1 MKPARKGKIASLP
14 RPIRTE
20 VCQRIDDGQ
29 AGSVILPWLNGLPQV
44 ASIIASRW
52 DGMKITDQNLSEWRQ
67 GGYLDWLED
76 QSKAEQTRALSDLS
90 FAYAKAAGGDLSEGA
105 LAAAAGRVMETLE
118 SLEGNDLNKTMTA
131 LAKVR
136 GMELKAKQVK
146 QNDKVL
152 EHREQQLALERQKFQ
167 RLTCELFIKWFD
179 QEQAR
184 KIVEG
189 KGSKQVKMEDLSK
202 LLFGE
207 APALAPLKGLG
218 T

>member
-1 MKPARKGKIASLP
+1 VTSARKGKIASLP
-14 RPIRTE
+14 RPLRDE
-20 VCQRIDDGQ
+20 VSRRLDDGQ
-29 AGSVILPWLNGLPQV
+29 PGSVILPWINTRPEVRRILK
-44 ASIIASRW
+44 ARW
-52 DGMKITDQNLSEWRQ
+52 DGRDITDQNLTEWRQ
-67 GGYLDWLED
+67 GGYLDWLEH
-76 QSKAEQTRALSDLS
+76 QSKAEKTRALADLS

-105 LAAAAGRVMETLE
+105 LAAAAGRVMETME
-118 SLEGNDLNKTMTA
+118 SLEGDDLNKTLAA

-136 GMELKAKQVK
+136 AMELKAKQVA

-189 KGSKQVKMEDLSK
+189 KASKQVKMDELSK

-207 APALAPLKGLG
+207 KPELVQLQEPRA
-218 T
+218 